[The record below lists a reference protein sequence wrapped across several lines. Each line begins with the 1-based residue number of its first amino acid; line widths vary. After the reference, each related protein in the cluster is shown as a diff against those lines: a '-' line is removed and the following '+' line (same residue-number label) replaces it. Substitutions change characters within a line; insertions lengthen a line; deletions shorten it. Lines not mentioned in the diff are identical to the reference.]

1 MYGEADDIAAAD
13 IRKEREADWH
23 LTYRT
28 YMAKR
33 LEKVEN
39 KKFGKFGEKWTK
51 FGQKRTKSAFV
62 SSKSVSWVIK
72 VARFSK
78 SSCFIYSRK
87 CTTSSRKKYFGSITT
102 QRRPSGRK

>member
-33 LEKVEN
+33 YNTALFTAMRRDNLLIHLFPIHYYPLQNTVHVSDSKGS
-39 KKFGKFGEKWTK
+39 KKS
-51 FGQKRTKSAFV
+51 RTKNLENSAKNGQNSDKNAPKMRSFHR
-62 SSKSVSWVIK
+62 K
-72 VARFSK
+72 VFH
-78 SSCFIYSRK
+78 
-87 CTTSSRKKYFGSITT
+87 GL
-102 QRRPSGRK
+102 